1 MFYLFIT
8 ALQKES
14 PCCLAKITSLN
25 NRRLKTQGENI
36 KDTLLATTLGC
47 LSHTHLFQ
55 GAPDLRGIGDSK
67 HISEPAVLLGKKN
80 FFLEVSEKLLTRG
93 YILL

>member
-8 ALQKES
+8 VLQKES
-14 PCCLAKITSLN
+14 PGCLAKIISLN
-25 NRRLKTQGENI
+25 NRRLKTQAKNT

-55 GAPDLRGIGDSK
+55 GASDLRGIGDSK
-67 HISEPAVLLGKKN
+67 HISEPAVLLGEKN
-80 FFLEVSEKLLTRG
+80 FFLAVSEKLLTRG
-93 YILL
+93 YTLL